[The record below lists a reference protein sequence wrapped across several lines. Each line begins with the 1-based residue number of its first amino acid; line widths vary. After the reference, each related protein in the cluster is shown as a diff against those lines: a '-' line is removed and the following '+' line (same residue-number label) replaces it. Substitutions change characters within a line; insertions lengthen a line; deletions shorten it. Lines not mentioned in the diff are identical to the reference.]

1 MGMEILEWDTQNEME
16 TQTYKVGHNA
26 QLVQGWLSVEQH
38 DITINQV
45 PLHNISKLIWR
56 GAGRGEE

>member
-1 MGMEILEWDTQNEME
+1 MEILEWDMQNEME
-16 TQTYKVGHNA
+16 TQTYKVGHDA

-45 PLHNISKLIWR
+45 PRRN
-56 GAGRGEE
+56 

>member
-1 MGMEILEWDTQNEME
+1 MGMEILEWDMQNEME
-16 TQTYKVGHNA
+16 TQTYKVGHDA

-45 PLHNISKLIWR
+45 PLHNVSKLIWR
-56 GAGRGEE
+56 GAGRGRG